1 MRPFAALAIA
11 RAIGL
16 AKKDEIEGPPL
27 QKAEVFLLTFLF
39 LYGNILFR
47 NIGGAIVETKGGFLI
62 SRIKQVGGRLF
73 DRMLAEADIDA
84 FNGAQGRIL
93 YVLWQGDGL
102 TISQLSA
109 QTSLANTTLTSMLDR
124 MEQAALIQRT
134 PSPTDRRAL
143 LIRLTDKARA
153 LREDYD
159 RISQRMNELYYLG
172 FTSEEISQFEGY
184 LQRVLDNLQGGSDH
198 E

>member
-1 MRPFAALAIA
+1 M
-11 RAIGL
+11 
-16 AKKDEIEGPPL
+16 
-27 QKAEVFLLTFLF
+27 
-39 LYGNILFR
+39 
-47 NIGGAIVETKGGFLI
+47 ETKGGFLI

-102 TISQLSA
+102 TISQLSV

-124 MEQAALIQRT
+124 MEQSGLIQRELS
-134 PSPTDRRAL
+134 PSDRRAL

-153 LREDYD
+153 LQQDYD
-159 RISQRMNELYYLG
+159 RISQRMNNLYYLG
-172 FTSEEISQFEGY
+172 FTDEEIRQFESY
-184 LQRVLDNLQGGSDH
+184 LQRVLDNLQGGFDH

>member
-1 MRPFAALAIA
+1 M
-11 RAIGL
+11 
-16 AKKDEIEGPPL
+16 
-27 QKAEVFLLTFLF
+27 
-39 LYGNILFR
+39 
-47 NIGGAIVETKGGFLI
+47 ETKGGFLI

-73 DRMLAEADIDA
+73 DRMLAEADVDA

-124 MEQAALIQRT
+124 MERSGLIQRE
-134 PSPTDRRAL
+134 PSPSDRRAL

-159 RISQRMNELYYLG
+159 RISQRMNEMYYLG
-172 FTSEEISQFEGY
+172 FTEAEIRQFESY
-184 LQRVLDNLQGGSDH
+184 LQRVLDNLQGGFDH

>member
-1 MRPFAALAIA
+1 M
-11 RAIGL
+11 
-16 AKKDEIEGPPL
+16 D
-27 QKAEVFLLTFLF
+27 
-39 LYGNILFR
+39 
-47 NIGGAIVETKGGFLI
+47 TKGGFLI

-124 MEQAALIQRT
+124 MAQSGLIQRE
-134 PSPTDRRAL
+134 PSPSDRRAL

-153 LREDYD
+153 LQQDYD
-159 RISQRMNELYYLG
+159 RISQRMNEMYYLG
-172 FTSEEISQFEGY
+172 FTEAEIRQFESY
-184 LQRVLDNLQGGSDH
+184 LQRVLDNLQGGFDH

>member
-1 MRPFAALAIA
+1 M
-11 RAIGL
+11 
-16 AKKDEIEGPPL
+16 
-27 QKAEVFLLTFLF
+27 
-39 LYGNILFR
+39 
-47 NIGGAIVETKGGFLI
+47 ETRGGFLI

-73 DRMLAEADIDA
+73 DRMLAEANVDA

-102 TISQLSA
+102 TISQISA

-124 MEQAALIQRT
+124 MEHTGLITRE

-143 LIRLTDKARA
+143 LIRLTDRARA
-153 LREDYD
+153 LQQDYE

-172 FTSEEISQFEGY
+172 FTEAEVQQFESY
-184 LQRVLDNLQGGSDH
+184 LTRILDNLQGGINH

>member
-1 MRPFAALAIA
+1 M
-11 RAIGL
+11 
-16 AKKDEIEGPPL
+16 D
-27 QKAEVFLLTFLF
+27 
-39 LYGNILFR
+39 
-47 NIGGAIVETKGGFLI
+47 TKGGFLI

-73 DRMLAEADIDA
+73 DRMLAEADVDA

-102 TISQLSA
+102 TISQISA

-124 MEQAALIQRT
+124 MEQSGLILRT

-143 LIRLTDKARA
+143 FIRLTDKARA
-153 LREDYD
+153 LKADYD
-159 RISQRMNELYYLG
+159 RISEQMNDLYYLG
-172 FTSEEISQFEGY
+172 FTSEEIRQFEGY
-184 LQRVLDNLQGGSDH
+184 LQRVLDNLQGGYDH

>member
-1 MRPFAALAIA
+1 M
-11 RAIGL
+11 
-16 AKKDEIEGPPL
+16 
-27 QKAEVFLLTFLF
+27 
-39 LYGNILFR
+39 
-47 NIGGAIVETKGGFLI
+47 ETKGGFLI

-124 MEQAALIQRT
+124 MEQSGLIVRT

-159 RISQRMNELYYLG
+159 RISQRMNDLYYLG
-172 FTSEEISQFEGY
+172 FTEEEVRQLESY
-184 LQRVLDNLQGGSDH
+184 LQRILNNLQGGFDH

>member
-1 MRPFAALAIA
+1 M
-11 RAIGL
+11 
-16 AKKDEIEGPPL
+16 
-27 QKAEVFLLTFLF
+27 
-39 LYGNILFR
+39 
-47 NIGGAIVETKGGFLI
+47 ETKGGFLI

-102 TISQLSA
+102 TISQLSG

-124 MEQAALIQRT
+124 MEQSGLIVRE
-134 PSPTDRRAL
+134 PSPSDRRAL
-143 LIRLTDKARA
+143 LIRLTDRART
-153 LREDYD
+153 LRGDYD
-159 RISQRMNELYYLG
+159 RISQQMNELYYLG
-172 FTSEEISQFEGY
+172 FTETEVHQFESY
-184 LQRVLDNLQGGSDH
+184 LQRVLDNLQGGLDH